1 MPFDRGGRP
10 GLLGTI
16 ARTAVISGT
25 AQATSNA
32 VNRRAR
38 ARSER
43 DYAAANAQA
52 APPPPPAPPPAAA
65 PTSPAAPTPAP
76 AGGGASLADQI
87 GQLADL
93 HAAGALTTEE
103 FAAAKS
109 RLLT

>member
-43 DYAAANAQA
+43 DYAAANVPEQ
-52 APPPPPAPPPAAA
+52 APPPPPAPPQ
-65 PTSPAAPTPAP
+65 PAP
-76 AGGGASLADQI
+76 SAGAGGGHQLADQLTR
-87 GQLADL
+87 LADL
-93 HAAGALTTEE
+93 HASGVLTDEE

>member
-1 MPFDRGGRP
+1 MAFDRGGRP

-32 VNRRAR
+32 VNRRAQ
-38 ARSER
+38 ARRQREY
-43 DYAAANAQA
+43 DAANVPEQ
-52 APPPPPAPPPAAA
+52 APPPQVHPQPA
-65 PTSPAAPTPAP
+65 PAAPAAP
-76 AGGGASLADQI
+76 AAPGHGASLADQI
-87 GQLADL
+87 ARLADL
-93 HAAGALTTEE
+93 HASGALTDEE

>member
-1 MPFDRGGRP
+1 MPLNRGGRP

-43 DYAAANAQA
+43 EYAAANVPEQMP
-52 APPPPPAPPPAAA
+52 PPPPPAPPQPAAG
-65 PTSPAAPTPAP
+65 AP
-76 AGGGASLADQI
+76 AGGATLADQI
-87 GQLADL
+87 GRLADL
-93 HAAGALTTEE
+93 HASGVLTDEE

>member
-1 MPFDRGGRP
+1 MPFARGGRP

-38 ARSER
+38 SRAER
-43 DYAAANAQA
+43 ADAAQDV
-52 APPPPPAPPPAAA
+52 PAAA
-65 PTSPAAPTPAP
+65 PPAPAAPPAGPEPAAPLAP
-76 AGGGASLADQI
+76 AAEGNQLADQL
-87 GQLADL
+87 GRLADL
-93 HAAGALTTEE
+93 HGTGVLTDDE
-103 FAAAKS
+103 FAAAKA

>member
-43 DYAAANAQA
+43 EYAAANVPEQ
-52 APPPPPAPPPAAA
+52 APPPPPAPPQPAPPAAA
-65 PTSPAAPTPAP
+65 
-76 AGGGASLADQI
+76 GGNQLTDQLTR
-87 GQLADL
+87 LADL
-93 HAAGALTTEE
+93 HSTGLLTDEE
-103 FAAAKS
+103 FAAAKA

>member
-43 DYAAANAQA
+43 EYAAANVPEQ
-52 APPPPPAPPPAAA
+52 APPPPPAPRSRPLRPPPAA
-65 PTSPAAPTPAP
+65 TS
-76 AGGGASLADQI
+76 
-87 GQLADL
+87 
-93 HAAGALTTEE
+93 
-103 FAAAKS
+103 S
-109 RLLT
+109 RIS

>member
-1 MPFDRGGRP
+1 MPLARGGRP
-10 GLLGTI
+10 GLLGTV

-43 DYAAANAQA
+43 NDAAANVPEQ
-52 APPPPPAPPPAAA
+52 APPPPPPPPQ
-65 PTSPAAPTPAP
+65 PAP
-76 AGGGASLADQI
+76 SAGTGGEQLTDQLTR
-87 GQLADL
+87 LADL
-93 HAAGALTTEE
+93 HASGVLTDEE
-103 FAAAKS
+103 FATAKS

>member
-1 MPFDRGGRP
+1 MPLNRGGRP

-43 DYAAANAQA
+43 EYADANVPEQTTPVPPAPEAPPA
-52 APPPPPAPPPAAA
+52 APPAPAAA
-65 PTSPAAPTPAP
+65 SE
-76 AGGGASLADQI
+76 GGTQLTDQLTR
-87 GQLADL
+87 LADL
-93 HAAGALTTEE
+93 HASGALTDEE